1 MELDATKLYQVSLEQ
16 CMILQQQMI
25 EFKTLYLIEKEEN
38 EKLKTILEQHNE

>member
-1 MELDATKLYQVSLEQ
+1 MEIDAIKLYNAALEQ

>member
-1 MELDATKLYQVSLEQ
+1 MEIDAIKLYNVALEQ